1 MSQLILDIETFSL
14 DDAAQFIEEPSAPT
28 NYKDEAKIAAYV
40 AEAKQKAISRCALDA
55 DLCRV
60 VAAGWH
66 RDVGGS
72 GVAIAATDN
81 QERALLKA
89 IGFEIATSTQVI
101 GFNILSF
108 DLPILIRRAQYLGVE
123 FPGVSLDKFRT
134 PHLDLMEFLSFNG
147 KLKARSLSFYCQRFG
162 ITVPDATSGK
172 DIDALVR
179 AGDWIS
185 VAAHCS
191 ADVEK
196 TRQLAERLGLLHA
209 VHAPEAEVVL

>member
-14 DDAAQFIEEPSAPT
+14 DAAAQFIEEPSAPA
-28 NYKDEAKIAAYV
+28 NYKDPEKIAAYV

-60 VAAGWH
+60 VAIGASNQHGQH
-66 RDVGGS
+66 VFLAQDERQEGLALE
-72 GVAIAATDN
+72 AIADFVNGAT
-81 QERALLKA
+81 Q
-89 IGFEIATSTQVI
+89 IV

-108 DLPILIRRAQYLGVE
+108 DLPVLIRRAQYLGVE
-123 FPGVSLDKFRT
+123 FPGISLDKYRT
-134 PHLDLMEFLSFNG
+134 PHLDLMDFLSFNG
-147 KLKARSLSFYCQRFG
+147 KIKERSLSFYCKRFG
-162 ITVPDATSGK
+162 IDVADTSSGK

-179 AGDWIS
+179 AGDWQA
-185 VAAHCS
+185 VEAHCR

-196 TRQLAERLGLLHA
+196 TRKLAARLNLLHA